1 MRYAYGF
8 SRTLYVVVSDRD
20 LQCGSVP
27 VIGCDWNKDGKID
40 DQDYYMFKLIFG
52 THQGQ
57 AGYLSYVDMNH
68 DGMINTRDMIFVE
81 RCMEVLFSQRQKVVL
96 TLTMVMCPVT
106 SFSYVLLRLR
116 LLSAFT
122 RTAPP
127 YTAPQKSYPG
137 C

>member
-52 THQGQ
+52 THQGL

-81 RCMEVLFSQRQKVVL
+81 RCMGLQAG
-96 TLTMVMCPVT
+96 
-106 SFSYVLLRLR
+106 SF
-116 LLSAFT
+116 A
-122 RTAPP
+122 
-127 YTAPQKSYPG
+127 YTPLVIR
-137 C
+137 

>member
-1 MRYAYGF
+1 MWWSATG
-8 SRTLYVVVSDRD
+8 D

-81 RCMEVLFSQRQKVVL
+81 RCMGLASRQFCL
-96 TLTMVMCPVT
+96 H
-106 SFSYVLLRLR
+106 
-116 LLSAFT
+116 
-122 RTAPP
+122 TAGDSVIGAAARIYKWGHPRS
-127 YTAPQKSYPG
+127 KSI
-137 C
+137 